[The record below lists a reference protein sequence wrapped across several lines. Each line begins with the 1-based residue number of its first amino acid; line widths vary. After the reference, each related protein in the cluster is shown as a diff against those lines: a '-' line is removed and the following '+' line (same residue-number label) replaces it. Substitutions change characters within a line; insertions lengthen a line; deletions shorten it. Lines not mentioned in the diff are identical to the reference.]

1 MCVEWVGGG
10 AKVGIAMVGGGAKR
24 AINFP
29 AVHADR
35 NYSTLVCLCIAMVV
49 GGRKGQLTFRQS
61 MQAGTT
67 QVCLCIVRQREKDY
81 IKQLQLCIH

>member
-1 MCVEWVGGG
+1 MRGRVRSARKRRKEERKGEECKEEEKGGEEGGG
-10 AKVGIAMVGGGAKR
+10 Q
-24 AINFP
+24 
-29 AVHADR
+29 
-35 NYSTLVCLCIAMVV
+35 
-49 GGRKGQLTFRQS
+49 KGQLTFRQS